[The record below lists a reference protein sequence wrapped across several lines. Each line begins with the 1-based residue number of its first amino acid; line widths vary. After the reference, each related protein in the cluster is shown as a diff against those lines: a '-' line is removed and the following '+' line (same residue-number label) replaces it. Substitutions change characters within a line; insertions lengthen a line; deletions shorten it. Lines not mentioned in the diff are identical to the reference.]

1 MQTRIDDPER
11 RSARDIVINFL
22 EITLNAGDLSRLPEY
37 RMDFTFALANH
48 PPPAGDAEAC
58 ERIAGM
64 AEGMLDERLAL
75 LAIDLPVALIGV
87 RTSMTLH

>member
-1 MQTRIDDPER
+1 MQERIDDLEL

-22 EITLNAGDLSRLPEY
+22 EITLNAGDLSRLDEH
-37 RMDFTFALANH
+37 RMDLTFALATH
-48 PPPAGDAEAC
+48 PPPAGDAEAW

-75 LAIDLPVALIGV
+75 LAIELPGALIGV

>member
-1 MQTRIDDPER
+1 MPSGSKEPE
-11 RSARDIVINFL
+11 
-22 EITLNAGDLSRLPEY
+22 
-37 RMDFTFALANH
+37 FAKSGVLANH
-48 PPPAGDAEAC
+48 PPPAGDAETW